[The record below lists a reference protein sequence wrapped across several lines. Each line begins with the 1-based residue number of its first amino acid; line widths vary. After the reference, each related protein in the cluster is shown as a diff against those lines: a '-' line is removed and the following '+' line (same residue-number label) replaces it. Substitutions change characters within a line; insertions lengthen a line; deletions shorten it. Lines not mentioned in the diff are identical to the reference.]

1 MRRVA
6 LATLRHDLVRTV
18 LLVAG
23 LASAWALVTVQLGL
37 RRGFELASRGL
48 LDHVG
53 GDVWVSARGVKVIDD
68 AEPVLA
74 SVLPVSLD
82 PCVLR
87 RRPLVVDFAQV
98 RLSDGSLVTVQIV
111 GVDPASRD
119 RVPWS
124 VLAGVRGEIDS
135 AGLVGI
141 DAADVSRLELKGQG
155 MGQELRLRT
164 GVPLRVGVVSRGAR
178 NFTQTPYVFV
188 DIETARRVL
197 GLPSD
202 GASFWVLDLRDPS
215 CAPAVSR
222 SIQGPSLAAPTRE
235 ELALSTT
242 RARIDGSGIGL
253 LLTVGSLMA
262 GAVGAAALLQ
272 STMTLVRTHLREIA
286 TIRALGARRSELAV
300 FVAWQAG
307 IVSVLAAVLALALAS
322 ALAKLLEGAGL
333 SVVVDAWSWAVGL
346 GIALTSTI
354 TAALV
359 GARLLGRVDP
369 REVLE

>member
-124 VLAGVRGEIDS
+124 VLAGVRGEID
-135 AGLVGI
+135 
-141 DAADVSRLELKGQG
+141 
-155 MGQELRLRT
+155 
-164 GVPLRVGVVSRGAR
+164 
-178 NFTQTPYVFV
+178 
-188 DIETARRVL
+188 
-197 GLPSD
+197 
-202 GASFWVLDLRDPS
+202 RD
-215 CAPAVSR
+215 R
-222 SIQGPSLAAPTRE
+222 
-235 ELALSTT
+235 
-242 RARIDGSGIGL
+242 
-253 LLTVGSLMA
+253 
-262 GAVGAAALLQ
+262 
-272 STMTLVRTHLREIA
+272 
-286 TIRALGARRSELAV
+286 
-300 FVAWQAG
+300 
-307 IVSVLAAVLALALAS
+307 
-322 ALAKLLEGAGL
+322 K
-333 SVVVDAWSWAVGL
+333 SVV
-346 GIALTSTI
+346 
-354 TAALV
+354 
-359 GARLLGRVDP
+359 
-369 REVLE
+369 